1 MMKKGLNLCISIL
14 AILAMISIIRSGIN
28 TMAWIILDI
37 VVVMILIKSVVNYK
51 KDKANIKSTI
61 LEIVGL
67 TIMLVG
73 GILLAL

>member
-1 MMKKGLNLCISIL
+1 MVKKGLNLCISIL
-14 AILAMISIIRSGIN
+14 VILATVSIIRSGIN
-28 TMAWIILDI
+28 TIAWILLDI
-37 VVVMILIKSVVNYK
+37 VVLLILIKSVIKYK
-51 KDKANIKSTI
+51 KDKANTKSTV

>member
-1 MMKKGLNLCISIL
+1 MVKKGLNLCISIL
-14 AILAMISIIRSGIN
+14 AILAMVSIIRSGTN
-28 TMAWIILDI
+28 TMAWILLDI
-37 VVVMILIKSVVNYK
+37 MVLLILIKSVIKYK
-51 KDKANIKSTI
+51 KDKANTKSTV

>member
-1 MMKKGLNLCISIL
+1 MKKGLNLCISIL
-14 AILAMISIIRSGIN
+14 VILATVSIIRSGIN
-28 TMAWIILDI
+28 TIAWILLDI
-37 VVVMILIKSVVNYK
+37 VVLLILIKSVIKYK
-51 KDKANIKSTI
+51 KDKANTKSTV

>member
-1 MMKKGLNLCISIL
+1 MKKGLNLCISIL

>member
-1 MMKKGLNLCISIL
+1 MVKKGLNLCISIL
-14 AILAMISIIRSGIN
+14 AILATVSIIRSGIN
-28 TMAWIILDI
+28 TMSWILLDI
-37 VVVMILIKSVVNYK
+37 VVLLILIKSVINYK
-51 KDKANIKSTI
+51 KDKANTKSTV